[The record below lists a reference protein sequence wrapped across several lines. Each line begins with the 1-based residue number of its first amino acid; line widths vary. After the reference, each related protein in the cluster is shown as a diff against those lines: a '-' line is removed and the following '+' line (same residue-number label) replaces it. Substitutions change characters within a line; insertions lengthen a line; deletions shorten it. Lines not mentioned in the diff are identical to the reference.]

1 MEQTTIQ
8 KTGWKIQCICD
19 YTWVYCGS
27 RSLFACCPRCHTTLT
42 LQPKRKKLLPEAKE
56 KQDDKKPLRT
66 TTKKLATHAVVQTKD
81 REKEDK
87 KD

>member
-1 MEQTTIQ
+1 
-8 KTGWKIQCICD
+8 
-19 YTWVYCGS
+19 
-27 RSLFACCPRCHTTLT
+27 LT